1 MTPKS
6 QKHTLVLGASL
17 NPARYSNICINE
29 LVDYHFPVSAVGLRQ
44 GVVSGIEIQTGQPE
58 IDEIH
63 TITLYLG
70 AQNQPQY
77 YDYILK
83 LHPNRLI
90 FNPGTWNQELADL
103 ARSAGILV
111 ESKCTLMMISGG
123 YF

>member
-17 NPARYSNICINE
+17 NPSRYSNICINE
-29 LVDYHFPVSAVGLRQ
+29 LVENKFPVSAVGLRQ
-44 GVVSGIEIQTGQPE
+44 GNVAGIEIQTGQPE
-58 IDEIH
+58 IEGIH

-70 AQNQPQY
+70 PQNQPQY

-83 LHPNRLI
+83 LMPRRLI
-90 FNPGTWNQELADL
+90 FNPGTWNPELADF
-103 ARSAGILV
+103 AGNAGILV

>member
-17 NPARYSNICINE
+17 NPSRYSNICINE
-29 LVDYHFPVSAVGLRQ
+29 LVEYHFPVSAIGLRP
-44 GVVSGIEIQTGQPE
+44 GKVAGIGIQTGQPE
-58 IDEIH
+58 IEDIH

-70 AQNQPQY
+70 PQNQTQY

-83 LHPNRLI
+83 MQPKRLI
-90 FNPGTWNQELADL
+90 FNPGTWNPELADL
-103 ARSAGILV
+103 ARNSGILV

>member
-17 NPARYSNICINE
+17 NPSRYSNICINE
-29 LVDYHFPVSAVGLRQ
+29 LVEYNFPISAVGLRKGNVA
-44 GVVSGIEIQTGQPE
+44 GVEIQTGQPE
-58 IDEIH
+58 IDGVH

-70 AQNQPQY
+70 PQNQSQY
-77 YDYILK
+77 YDYILN

-90 FNPGTWNQELADL
+90 FNPGTWNPELADL
-103 ARSAGILV
+103 AGNSGILV